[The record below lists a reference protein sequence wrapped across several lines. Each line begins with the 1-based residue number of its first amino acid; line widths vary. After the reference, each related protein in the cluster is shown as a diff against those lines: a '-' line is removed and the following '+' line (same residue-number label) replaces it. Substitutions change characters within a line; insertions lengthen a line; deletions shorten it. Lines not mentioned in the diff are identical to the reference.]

1 MAIAGIVL
9 SIVGLVFSLFYF
21 VMMMLEE
28 NYYI

>member
-1 MAIAGIVL
+1 MAGIVL

-21 VMMMLEE
+21 VMMMMEE